1 MTEKEKTAPVVSVG
15 ADTEQSILK
24 HIDNSITDFAKDGKN
39 LDDYL
44 EEMQKEFLQQFDPSH
59 LKTIS
64 MRELYNTVYQS
75 KPPLID
81 GLLYPGTYIFAGAPK
96 LGKSFLIAQLAYH
109 ISSGT
114 PLWNFDVRKGTVLYL
129 ALEDDYQ
136 RLQERLYRMFGTE
149 SADNLYFSV
158 SAGQLGN
165 GLDEQLTRFMTEH
178 TDTKL
183 IIIDTLQK
191 VREMGGDNY
200 SYANDYEIITR
211 LKKFADNYGI
221 CLLLV
226 HHTRKQ
232 NSDDKFDMISGTN
245 GLLGAADG
253 GFILRKE
260 KRTSNSATLEVSGRD
275 NYSYANDYEIITRLK
290 KFADN
295 YGICLLLVH
304 HTRKQ
309 NSDDKFDMIS
319 GTNGLLGAADGGFIL
334 RKEKRT
340 SNSATL
346 EVSGR
351 DQPDQKIYLSRNP
364 KTLVWEL
371 ERTET
376 ELWKL
381 PPEPLLEDIAG
392 KITNENPEWYGSPTE
407 LVEFLGADMKANAL
421 TMKLNI
427 NAGRLF
433 NEYGIS
439 YQNKRCHD
447 GRKVSLTYEQRDDV

>member
-1 MTEKEKTAPVVSVG
+1 MENKKEMTAPNVSVG
-15 ADTEQSILK
+15 ADTEQSIQK
-24 HIDNSITDFAKDGKN
+24 YTDNSITDNSENFKG
-39 LDDYL
+39 LD
-44 EEMQKEFLQQFDPSH
+44 ESFREMQRELMLSLDPSY

-64 MRELYNTVYQS
+64 MSELYDAVYQS

-96 LGKSFLIAQLAYH
+96 LGKSFLMAQLAYH
-109 ISSGT
+109 ISTGT
-114 PLWNFDVRKGTVLYL
+114 PLWNYTVRKGTVLYL
-129 ALEDDYQ
+129 ALEDDYH

-149 SADNLYFSV
+149 STEDLYFSV

-165 GLDEQLTRFMTEH
+165 GLDEQLTRFIAEH
-178 TDTKL
+178 PDTKL

-191 VREMGGDNY
+191 VREVGGDNY

-211 LKKFADNYGI
+211 LKKFADSYGI

-232 NSDDKFDMISGTN
+232 N
-245 GLLGAADG
+245 A
-253 GFILRKE
+253 
-260 KRTSNSATLEVSGRD
+260 
-275 NYSYANDYEIITRLK
+275 
-290 KFADN
+290 
-295 YGICLLLVH
+295 
-304 HTRKQ
+304 
-309 NSDDKFDMIS
+309 DDKFDMIS

-351 DQPDQKIYLSRNP
+351 DQPDQKIYLNRNP
-364 KTLVWEL
+364 ETLVWEL

-381 PPEPLLEDIAG
+381 PPEPLLENIAV

-407 LVEFLGADMKANAL
+407 LVEFLGVEMKANAL

-433 NEYGIS
+433 NEYGIC
-439 YQNKRCHD
+439 YENKRCHD
-447 GRKVSLTYEQRDDV
+447 GRKVRLHLEQA